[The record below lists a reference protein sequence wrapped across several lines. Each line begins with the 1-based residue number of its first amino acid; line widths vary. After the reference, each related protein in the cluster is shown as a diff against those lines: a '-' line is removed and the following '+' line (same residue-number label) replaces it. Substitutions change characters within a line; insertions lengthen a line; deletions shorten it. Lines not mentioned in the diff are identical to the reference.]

1 MPIQPSMK
9 RPHPTVPARRSV
21 LARAGFTLIELLAVI
36 LIISILVATLTPM
49 VNDAI
54 ENAKVAACSANL
66 RQIYNG
72 LVLYNTKYKGIP
84 NQGGAKF
91 FAALI
96 AKGAMEN
103 TKTNAERLT
112 CPSIDKSAL
121 PGIAEVPW
129 EEWWSDL
136 ERVDGTYSAYA
147 GRDLKNFPLRQGL
160 SSSGR
165 EPLVCDDNDGG
176 LNHRTTTN
184 VLYADGSVQTF
195 EFKALQEEGKIT
207 KDEVTLPVGADS
219 PIEDLTKFSLD

>member
-1 MPIQPSMK
+1 MQTPQRTPRTSL
-9 RPHPTVPARRSV
+9 VRR
-21 LARAGFTLIELLAVI
+21 GFTLIELLAVI
-36 LIISILVATLTPM
+36 LIVSILVATLTPM

-54 ENAKVAACSANL
+54 EGAKVSGCAANL
-66 RQIYNG
+66 RAVHQG
-72 LVLYNTKYKGIP
+72 FVLYNTKYKSLP
-84 NQGGAKF
+84 NQSGVKF

-112 CPSIDKSAL
+112 CPAIEKSAL
-121 PGIAEVPW
+121 AIGALPW
-129 EEWWSDL
+129 DKWWSDL
-136 ERVDGTYSAYA
+136 ELVEGNYSAYA

-195 EFKALQEEGKIT
+195 EFKDLQTEGTITQEET
-207 KDEVTLPVGADS
+207 NLQVGPDS
-219 PIEDLTKFSLD
+219 PVEDLTKFTLD

>member
-1 MPIQPSMK
+1 MPVPPMK
-9 RPHPTVPARRSV
+9 RPQANV

-54 ENAKVAACSANL
+54 ESAKVRACAANL
-66 RQIYNG
+66 GEIYKG
-72 LVLYNTKYKGIP
+72 LQLYNIKYKGIP
-84 NQGGAKF
+84 NQGGVKF

-96 AKGAMEN
+96 ARGAIEN

-121 PGIAEVPW
+121 AIGEMEW
-129 EEWWSDL
+129 EEWWKDL
-136 ERVDGTYSAYA
+136 DRVDGTYSAYA
-147 GRDLKNFPLRQGL
+147 GRDLKTFPLRQGL
-160 SSSGR
+160 TSSGR

-207 KDEVTLPVGADS
+207 PDETVLRVGPDS
-219 PIEDLTKFSLD
+219 PVEDLTKFTLD

>member
-1 MPIQPSMK
+1 MLNPTR
-9 RPHPTVPARRSV
+9 RPRGSR

-54 ENAKVAACSANL
+54 EAAKVRACAANL
-66 RQIYNG
+66 GEIYKG
-72 LVLYNTKYKGIP
+72 LQLYNIKYKGIP
-84 NQGGAKF
+84 NQSGVKF

-96 AKGAMEN
+96 SREAIEN

-112 CPSIDKSAL
+112 CPGVDKSAL
-121 PGIAEVPW
+121 TIGTMEW
-129 EEWWSDL
+129 EEWWKDL

-160 SSSGR
+160 TSSGR
-165 EPLVCDDNDGG
+165 EPLVCDDNEGS

-195 EFKALQEEGKIT
+195 ELPLLKEEGK
-207 KDEVTLPVGADS
+207 VTPEETILRVGPDS
-219 PIEDLTKFSLD
+219 PVEDLTKFTLD

>member
-1 MPIQPSMK
+1 MTHLSMN
-9 RPHPTVPARRSV
+9 RPRANR

-36 LIISILVATLTPM
+36 LIIGILVATLTPM
-49 VNDAI
+49 VTDAI
-54 ENAKVAACSANL
+54 ESAKVRACAANL
-66 RQIYNG
+66 GEIHKG
-72 LVLYNTKYKGIP
+72 LVLYDIKYKGIP
-84 NQGGAKF
+84 NQSGVKF

-96 AKGAMEN
+96 SRGAIEN

-112 CPSIDKSAL
+112 CPAIDKSAL
-121 PGIAEVPW
+121 AIGAMEW

-160 SSSGR
+160 TSSGK

-184 VLYADGSVQTF
+184 VLYADGFVQTL
-195 EFKALQEEGKIT
+195 ELPLLKEEGK
-207 KDEVTLPVGADS
+207 VTPEEDTLRVGPDS
-219 PIEDLTKFSLD
+219 PVEDLTKFTLD

>member
-1 MPIQPSMK
+1 MPTPAMK
-9 RPHPTVPARRSV
+9 RPHANA

-54 ENAKVAACSANL
+54 EGAKVTACAANL
-66 RQIYNG
+66 RQIHSG
-72 LVLYNTKYKGIP
+72 LMLYNTKYKGIP
-84 NQGGAKF
+84 SQSGVKF

-96 AKGAMEN
+96 SKGAMEN

-112 CPSIDKSAL
+112 CPAIDKSSLAIGEM
-121 PGIAEVPW
+121 PV

-136 ERVDGTYSAYA
+136 DRVDGTYSAYA

-160 SSSGR
+160 SSSGK

-195 EFKALQEEGKIT
+195 EFKDLQEQGKIT
-207 KDEVTLPVGADS
+207 KDETNLVVGAES
-219 PIEDLTKFSLD
+219 PVEDLTKFTLD